1 MVRKVKSNEELLAS
15 ISPKNNDGDIDLGI
29 GDQTAPSLAT
39 TLYAQRIVTGQTNMP
54 AKVDRELQQAIAIET
69 RKQDMVHNDANGT
82 GSPVSAMLVADHPEV
97 SQQQL
102 EICLREFGF
111 QSLTPEEFIRVG
123 VEEFNQATVKACRA
137 GVAFWAAQEALKAK
151 SARADLAIR
160 APGMDELI
168 ADAGLPKQR
177 VYEAIAMAKF
187 YARLPDTMRSKAL
200 FLGKKNALLLASLPQ
215 EVIDQ
220 AAESGNDLVDK
231 ADMMTVRELKEE
243 IRRLERAAKN
253 MDAEIERKDSQ
264 VKRLSEAKKRT
275 TDFLLRTEE
284 LREECMAL
292 QLGAE
297 LPLNSLRRLFDD
309 TEISGSEGFLQAET
323 IWIAVN
329 AIASR
334 ALDLI
339 QHIRDCGPE
348 SLPDRPQA
356 KHLLGPEEAAR
367 WLADY
372 PLIENRFEGEK
383 ALRESRREAARPR
396 GPGRPKGSG
405 SKAGEE

>member
-1 MVRKVKSNEELLAS
+1 MSLEIKYRHPFNHDLTWSGRGKAPKWYDHALENGLTEEALRVESQAVVVS
-15 ISPKNNDGDIDLGI
+15 GDSDIDLGI
-29 GDQTAPSLAT
+29 GDVT
-39 TLYAQRIVTGQTNMP
+39 TPTV
-54 AKVDRELQQAIAIET
+54 VIAAES
-69 RKQDMVHNDANGT
+69 T
-82 GSPVSAMLVADHPEV
+82 GSALVRLDDLAVH
-97 SQQQL
+97 
-102 EICLREFGF
+102 
-111 QSLTPEEFIRVG
+111 VG
-123 VEEFNQATVKACRA
+123 VLTKNTDELLVIAADSLNMAALAFVRA
-137 GVAFWAAQEALKAK
+137 GVAFLQIQENF
-151 SARADLAIR
+151 SQSERSDSGNSERFVDWIEQQ
-160 APGMDELI
+160 GI
-168 ADAGLPKQR
+168 PKQR
-177 VYEAIAMAKF
+177 FYEAISAAKF
-187 YARLPDTMRSKAL
+187 VMRLPAAEVGKAVAM
-200 FLGKKNALLLASLPQ
+200 GKSRLMLLASLPQ

>member
-1 MVRKVKSNEELLAS
+1 MTIEIKYRHPFNHDLVWTGKGKAPKWYQHALENGLTEEALRVESQTAVVS
-15 ISPKNNDGDIDLGI
+15 GEIDLGI
-29 GDQTAPSLAT
+29 GETVASSVVTVEEP
-39 TLYAQRIVTGQTNMP
+39 AQG
-54 AKVDRELQQAIAIET
+54 
-69 RKQDMVHNDANGT
+69 NDALLAERMNDIA
-82 GSPVSAMLVADHPEV
+82 S
-97 SQQQL
+97 
-102 EICLREFGF
+102 
-111 QSLTPEEFIRVG
+111 RVG
-123 VEEFNQATVKACRA
+123 VLTDDPSELWEIALASMNMAAVAYTRA
-137 GVAFWAAQEALKAK
+137 GIAFMKMQEQYSLGNFG
-151 SARADLAIR
+151 SL
-160 APGMDELI
+160 ELSSPNNPDSI
-168 ADAGLPKQR
+168 SSDGFIKWIESQGVPKQR
-177 VYEAIAMAKF
+177 VYEAISAAKF
-187 YARLPDTMRSKAL
+187 VMRMPAAEMNKAL
-200 FLGKKNALLLASLPQ
+200 MVGKCKLLLLASLPQ

-329 AIASR
+329 AIAARS
-334 ALDLI
+334 LDLI

-383 ALRESRREAARPR
+383 ALRESRREAVRPR

-405 SKAGEE
+405 NKAGEE